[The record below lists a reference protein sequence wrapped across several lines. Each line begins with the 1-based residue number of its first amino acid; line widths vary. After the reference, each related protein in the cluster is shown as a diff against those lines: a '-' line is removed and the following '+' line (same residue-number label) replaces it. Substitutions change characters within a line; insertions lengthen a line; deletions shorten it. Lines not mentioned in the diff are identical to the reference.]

1 MIVLDSAYG
10 IRTNVGNNWLRLH
23 GIRYRMMSKRY
34 PHERKDLT
42 KWSRVKYH
50 SMKRVGC
57 DDDLIAKFVPEMV
70 EKGFR

>member
-1 MIVLDSAYG
+1 MKVFGNCIY
-10 IRTNVGNNWLRLH
+10 VGVSNNWLRLH
-23 GIRYRMMSKRY
+23 GIRFRNPTKRY
-34 PHERKDLT
+34 PHERKDLS